1 MLIIVTIVIE
11 IDIIMSHITL
21 LPQWAIT
28 QCDELG
34 GDAIIGLKVDL
45 PQINGNFSENIA
57 PVVAAADSMR
67 LDGHKI
73 C

>member
-11 IDIIMSHITL
+11 INIIMLHITS

-34 GDAIIGLKVDL
+34 GDAIIGLKGKFEWMITGMIKKINS
-45 PQINGNFSENIA
+45 PQIFEM
-57 PVVAAADSMR
+57 V
-67 LDGHKI
+67 
-73 C
+73 

>member
-11 IDIIMSHITL
+11 IDIIMSHTS

-34 GDAIIGLKVDL
+34 GDAIIGLKGKFEWMM
-45 PQINGNFSENIA
+45 I
-57 PVVAAADSMR
+57 
-67 LDGHKI
+67 KK
-73 C
+73 

>member
-28 QCDELG
+28 QCVELD
-34 GDAIIGLKVDL
+34 GDAIIGLK
-45 PQINGNFSENIA
+45 GNFE
-57 PVVAAADSMR
+57 
-67 LDGHKI
+67 
-73 C
+73 